1 MSIYDYEA
9 RFGASDKTTRAMKN
23 AIEDWFD
30 LYYQADT
37 SENRDPCQ
45 RIAYTVVNK
54 LVKAMF
60 GEYRAEAGD
69 SSYQSL
75 VDALD
80 TQKKTAVQLALIG
93 GECYLKPCP
102 GAGQF
107 SFTLI
112 PRNNV
117 LIFGRDPDGEPNDV
131 GTAEHS
137 AYGNQYYTLLERRM
151 VDEAGFL
158 TIENRLF
165 RSNDGNTLGTQVALS
180 QHPGYAALQESYC
193 FEIPLGGT
201 GLVRMKTPILNCVD
215 GSADGVSVYAAVA
228 GLIRNI
234 DANEAQMNGEFSR
247 GESRVILSADMLRDD
262 QLQDHLFV
270 GLDEDPE
277 RVGMTV
283 YSPSLRYEAYLARKQ
298 EYLRNVESM
307 VGMRRGMLSD
317 ANMEERTATEITS
330 SAGDF
335 NLTVI
340 DFQKMWE
347 AAQAQMLTL
356 CGKLAAL
363 YKLPFPEDMRVSV
376 DWGNSTLYDED
387 KIWEDYRQMVTMGLI
402 APEVALGWRFN
413 LPAST
418 PAERQ
423 AIRDKFMPEGVTS
436 QQVQ

>member
-1 MSIYDYEA
+1 MSIYDYEE
-9 RFGASDKTTRAMKN
+9 RFGAADKTTKAMKT
-23 AIEDWFD
+23 AIGDWFD
-30 LYYQADT
+30 LYYLAD
-37 SENRDPCQ
+37 SQQGSDPCQ

-60 GEYRAEAGD
+60 GEYSAVAAD
-69 SSYQSL
+69 TAYQQL

-80 TQKKTAVQLALIG
+80 GQKKNAVQLALVG

-102 GAGQF
+102 GVDNF

-117 LIFGRDPDGEPNDV
+117 LIFGRDAEGTPTDV
-131 GTAEHS
+131 GTAERS
-137 AYGNQYYTLLERRM
+137 AYGKYFYTLLERRT
-151 VDEAGFL
+151 VDGDGFL
-158 TIENRLF
+158 TIENKLY
-165 RSNDGNTLGTQVALS
+165 RSADSGSLGTQVSLRE
-180 QHPGYAALQESYC
+180 HPGYRGLQESYR
-193 FEIPLGGT
+193 FEAPLRGT
-201 GLVRMKTPILNCVD
+201 GLVRMKTPMLNCVD
-215 GSADGVSVYAAVA
+215 GSQEGVSVYAAVA
-228 GLIRNI
+228 GLIHNI

-247 GESRVILSADMLRDD
+247 GESRVILSSDMLRDG

-283 YSPSLRYEAYLARKQ
+283 YSPELRYDPYLARKQ

-340 DFQKMWE
+340 ELQKMWE
-347 AAQAQMLTL
+347 DAQAEVLRL
-356 CGKLAAL
+356 CGKLANL
-363 YKLPFPEDMRVSV
+363 YQLPFPENMTVSV

-387 KIWEDYRQMVTMGLI
+387 KVWEEYRQMVSMGLI

-413 LPAST
+413 LPST
-418 PAERQ
+418 TDAERQ
-423 AIRDKFMPEGVTS
+423 TIRERYMP
-436 QQVQ
+436 Q

>member
-9 RFGASDKTTRAMKN
+9 RFGSADKTTKAMKT
-23 AIEDWFD
+23 AIEEWFE
-30 LYYQADT
+30 LYYLADVQ
-37 SENRDPCQ
+37 EDRDPSQ

-60 GEYRAEAGD
+60 GEYGAVAGD
-69 SSYQSL
+69 SAYQQL
-75 VDALD
+75 VDALGE
-80 TQKKTAVQLALIG
+80 QKQNAVQLALVG

-102 GAGQF
+102 GLDTF

-117 LIFGRDPDGEPNDV
+117 LIFGRDPEGKPTDV
-131 GTAEHS
+131 GTMEAS
-137 AYGNQYYTLLERRM
+137 ACGKYFYTLLERRT
-151 VDEAGFL
+151 VDESGCL
-158 TIENRLF
+158 TIENKLY
-165 RSNDGNTLGTQVALS
+165 RSADQDSLGTQVALS
-180 QHPGYAALQESYC
+180 EHPSYAGLQDSYR
-193 FEIPLGGT
+193 FEAPLDGT
-201 GLVRMKTPILNCVD
+201 GLVRMKTPMLNCVD

-228 GLIRNI
+228 GLIRSI
-234 DANEAQMNGEFSR
+234 DENEAQMNGEFSR
-247 GESRVILSADMLRDD
+247 GESRVIVSADMLREGD
-262 QLQDHLFV
+262 LQDHLFV

-283 YSPSLRYEAYLARKQ
+283 YSPNLRYDAYFARKQ
-298 EYLRNVESM
+298 EYLRSVESM

-340 DFQKMWE
+340 ELQKMWE
-347 AAQAQMLTL
+347 SALVETLSL

-363 YKLPFPEDMRVSV
+363 YQLPFPEEMTVSV

-387 KIWEDYRQMVTMGLI
+387 KVWEEYRQMVSMGLI

-413 LPAST
+413 LPST
-418 PAERQ
+418 TESERQ
-423 AIRDKFMPEGVTS
+423 TIRQRYMP
-436 QQVQ
+436 Q

>member
-1 MSIYDYEA
+1 MSIYDYA
-9 RFGASDKTTRAMKN
+9 RHFGASDKTTDAMKE
-23 AIEDWFD
+23 AIREWFA
-30 LYYQADT
+30 LYYLAD
-37 SENRDPCQ
+37 SREDRDPCQ

-54 LVKAMF
+54 LVKAVF
-60 GEYRAEAGD
+60 GEYSAVAGD
-69 SSYQSL
+69 SAYQGL
-75 VDALD
+75 IDTLDA
-80 TQKKTAVQLALIG
+80 QKKNAVELALIG

-102 GAGQF
+102 DREHFG
-107 SFTLI
+107 FTLI

-117 LIFGRDPDGEPNDV
+117 LIFGRSAEGEPTDV
-131 GTAEHS
+131 GTVERS
-137 AYGNQYYTLLERRM
+137 AYGRYFYTLLERRQ
-151 VDEAGFL
+151 VDAEGFL

-165 RSNDGNTLGTQVALS
+165 RAGDANALGTQVN
-180 QHPGYAALQESYC
+180 LQEHPAYGALPERYR
-193 FEIPLGGT
+193 FEVPLGGT
-201 GLVRMKTPILNCVD
+201 GLVRMRTPMLNCVD
-215 GSADGVSVYAAVA
+215 GSADGVSVYAAVT

-234 DANEAQMNGEFSR
+234 DRNEAQMNGEFSR

-262 QLQDHLFV
+262 RLQDHLFV

-283 YSPSLRYEAYLARKQ
+283 YSPNLRYDAYLARKQ
-298 EYLRNVESM
+298 EYLRNVESV

-317 ANMEERTATEITS
+317 TDAEDRTATEITS

-347 AAQAQMLTL
+347 SAQARTLAL

-363 YKLPFPEDMRVSV
+363 YQLPFPEEMTVSV

-387 KIWEDYRQMVTMGLI
+387 KTWEEYRQMAAMGLI

-413 LPAST
+413 MPAST
-418 PAERQ
+418 EAERQ
-423 AIRDKFMPEGVTS
+423 AIRRKYMPA
-436 QQVQ
+436 

>member
-9 RFGASDKTTRAMKN
+9 HFGASDKTTKAMKD
-23 AIEDWFD
+23 AIGEWFE
-30 LYYQADT
+30 LYYLADA
-37 SENRDPCQ
+37 EADRDPCQ

-60 GEYRAEAGD
+60 AEYSAAAGD
-69 SSYQSL
+69 STYQHL
-75 VDALD
+75 VDILSA
-80 TQKKTAVQLALIG
+80 QKRNAVQLALAG

-102 GAGQF
+102 DMDTF
-107 SFTLI
+107 RFTLI

-117 LIFGRDPDGEPNDV
+117 LIFAKDAEGNPTDI
-131 GTAEHS
+131 GTVAYS
-137 AYGNQYYTLLERRM
+137 ARGKYFYTLLERRTL
-151 VDEAGFL
+151 DAEGLL
-158 TIENRLF
+158 TIENKLF
-165 RSNDGNTLGTQVALS
+165 RSADRDSLGTQVELTD
-180 QHPGYAALQESYC
+180 HPDYAVLLESYR
-193 FEIPLGGT
+193 FEMPLGGT
-201 GLVRMKTPILNCVD
+201 GLIRLKTPMLNCVD
-215 GSADGVSVYAAVA
+215 GSQDGVAVYAAVA

-234 DANEAQMNGEFSR
+234 DENEAQMNGEFSR
-247 GESRVILSADMLRDD
+247 GESRVIVSQDMLRDG

-283 YSPSLRYEAYLARKQ
+283 FNPELRYEAFLARKQ

-340 DFQKMWE
+340 ELQKMWE
-347 AAQAQMLTL
+347 DAQAQMLTL
-356 CGKLAAL
+356 CGKLAQL
-363 YKLPFPEDMRVSV
+363 YRLPFPEEMTVAV

-387 KIWEDYRQMVTMGLI
+387 KTWEEYRQMVSMGLV

-413 LPAST
+413 LPST
-418 PAERQ
+418 TEAERSL
-423 AIRDKFMPEGVTS
+423 IRQRYMP
-436 QQVQ
+436 Q

>member
-1 MSIYDYEA
+1 MSIYDYEEK
-9 RFGASDKTTRAMKN
+9 FGSADKTTKAMKT
-23 AIEDWFD
+23 AIADWFE
-30 LYYQADT
+30 LYYSADA
-37 SENRDPCQ
+37 EVNRDPCQ

-60 GEYRAEAGD
+60 AEYSAKAGEK
-69 SSYQSL
+69 SYQNL

-80 TQKKTAVQLALIG
+80 GRRKEAVQLALVG

-102 GAGQF
+102 GEGEF
-107 SFTLI
+107 GFTLI

-117 LIFGRDPDGEPNDV
+117 LIFGRNAQGEPTDAGFV
-131 GTAEHS
+131 EVSSRG
-137 AYGNQYYTLLERRM
+137 QYFYTLLERRSL
-151 VDEAGFL
+151 DEAGLL
-158 TIENRLF
+158 TIENKLF
-165 RSNDGNTLGTQVALS
+165 RSADGNSLGSQVALTE
-180 QHPGYAALQESYC
+180 HPGYAGLQERYR
-193 FEIPLGGT
+193 FEEPLGGI
-201 GLVRMKTPILNCVD
+201 GLVRMKTPMLNCVD
-215 GSADGVSVYAAVA
+215 GSLEGVSVYAAVA

-234 DANEAQMNGEFSR
+234 DENEAQLKGEFSR
-247 GESRVILSADMLRDD
+247 GESRVIVSQDMLRDG

-283 YSPSLRYEAYLARKQ
+283 YSPELRFEAYLARKQ

-335 NLTVI
+335 NLSVME
-340 DFQKMWE
+340 FQSMWE
-347 AAQAQMLTL
+347 EALRKALEL
-356 CGKLAAL
+356 CGRLAAL
-363 YKLPFPEDMRVSV
+363 YQLPYPEDMEVGV

-387 KIWEDYRQMVTMGLI
+387 KIWEEYRQMVSMGLI

-413 LPAST
+413 LPSST
-418 PAERQ
+418 EAERQ
-423 AIRDKFMPEGVTS
+423 VIRQRYMPNAKM
-436 QQVQ
+436 

>member
-1 MSIYDYEA
+1 MSIYDYQA
-9 RFGASDKTTRAMKN
+9 RFGASDKTTDAMKT
-23 AIEDWFD
+23 AIGEWFD
-30 LYYQADT
+30 LYYLADT
-37 SENRDPCQ
+37 SQERDPCQ

-54 LVKAMF
+54 LVKAVF
-60 GEYRAEAGD
+60 AEYSASAGD
-69 SSYQSL
+69 SRYQSL

-80 TQKKTAVQLALIG
+80 KQRKNAVQLALIG

-102 GAGQF
+102 GENQF

-117 LIFGRDPDGEPNDV
+117 LIFGRSPDGTPSDV
-131 GTAEHS
+131 GTAERS
-137 AYGNQYYTLLERRM
+137 AFGKYFYTLLERRS
-151 VDEAGFL
+151 VDEAGYL

-165 RSNDGNTLGTQVALS
+165 RSADASVLGTQVSLRE
-180 QHPGYAALQESYC
+180 HPDYANLQESYRY
-193 FEIPLGGT
+193 EVPLGGT
-201 GLVRMKTPILNCVD
+201 GLVRMKTPMLNCVD

-247 GESRVILSADMLRDD
+247 GESRVIVSADMLRDD
-262 QLQDHLFV
+262 RLQDHLFV

-277 RVGMTV
+277 QVGMTV
-283 YSPSLRYEAYLARKQ
+283 YSPKLRYDAYLARKQ
-298 EYLRNVESM
+298 EYLRNVESV

-317 ANMEERTATEITS
+317 ANVEDRTATEITS

-335 NLTVI
+335 NLTVM
-340 DFQKMWE
+340 DFQRMWE
-347 AAQAQMLTL
+347 AAQGEVLKL
-356 CGKLAAL
+356 CGKLATL
-363 YKLPFPEDMRVSV
+363 YRLPFPEEMTVSV

-387 KIWEDYRQMVTMGLI
+387 KIWEEYRQMVAMGLI

-418 PAERQ
+418 EAERQ
-423 AIRDKFMPEGVTS
+423 AIRQKYMPN
-436 QQVQ
+436 